1 MMGKKFKW
9 IGFDAD
15 DTLWINESYFR
26 ETEHRFCKLLAD
38 YGDEKALTEAL
49 YKKEIKNL
57 DLYGYGI
64 KGFVLSMIETALEFS
79 KGKVTQDVILQL
91 IGYGKEFLD
100 KPVVLLEGVK
110 QVLENLTKTGY
121 KLIVA
126 TKGDLLDQERKLKKS
141 NLERYFHH
149 IEIMS
154 DKKESNY
161 EKLLAHLN
169 IQPEQFLMVGN
180 SLKSDILPV
189 LNIGAS
195 AVHIPF
201 HTTWIH
207 EHVEIQHPL
216 ENFWELEDISGLEDL
231 L

>member
-1 MMGKKFKW
+1 MQKKFKW

-26 ETEHRFCKLLAD
+26 ETEYSFCKLLVD
-38 YGDEKALTEAL
+38 YGDEKTLTEAL

-57 DLYGYGI
+57 ELYGYGI
-64 KGFVLSMIETALEFS
+64 KGFVLSMIETAIELS
-79 KGKVTQDVILQL
+79 NGAVSQDVILQL
-91 IGYGKEFLD
+91 ISYGKGLLD
-100 KPVVLLEGVK
+100 KPVVLLDGIR
-110 QVLENLTKTGY
+110 QVLENLSQSGY

-141 NLERYFHH
+141 KLEQYFHH

-154 DKKESNY
+154 DKKEDNY
-161 EKLLAHLN
+161 EKLLAHLD
-169 IQPEQFLMVGN
+169 IQPEEFLMVGN

-207 EHVEIQHPL
+207 EHVEVQHPL
-216 ENFWELEDISGLEDL
+216 KNFWELEDVSGLEDIL
-231 L
+231 K